1 MSEREEKEGGRE
13 TLRRHTRPY
22 QGRVISPNETAK
34 LDFDSPICFTPKSS
48 QLPLPSSKIFLSS
61 VRNEKKSNDGE
72 AAFFK
77 SGSGVLLRNIW

>member
-48 QLPLPSSKIFLSS
+48 QLPLPSSKIFVFGSK
-61 VRNEKKSNDGE
+61 RKKIE
-72 AAFFK
+72 
-77 SGSGVLLRNIW
+77 RR